1 MVVTFHYKKEFHL
14 VIIETIN
21 LRRKTE
27 GLGQARKQ
35 NNNKTLRL
43 KGLMVKSLI
52 LSKVLLRKYFVLLEP
67 K

>member
-27 GLGQARKQ
+27 GIGQTRKQ

-43 KGLMVKSLI
+43 KGPISQVPNSQQ
-52 LSKVLLRKYFVLLEP
+52 SASRKYFVLLGP